1 MIRINLLPFRA
12 ARKKE
17 NIRRQVSIF
26 FLSLVLVVI
35 VASWVNYLLSG
46 KIKSIDNQIKQ
57 TTTQVKKYNKINR
70 EIADIKKKLGI
81 LKKKIQVIKSLDL
94 TRKAP
99 VELLSDLT
107 QLVVEQQMWLTSLRE
122 SAGLIKVTGI
132 ALDNP
137 TIAEFMTRIE
147 SSGKYED
154 VKLLSIN
161 QDSSVKDMKLKKFNI
176 SFQRATKNKPSKVS
190 KK

>member
-35 VASWVNYLLSG
+35 VAAWFNYLLSG
-46 KIKSIDNQIKQ
+46 KITSIDHQIK
-57 TTTQVKKYNKINR
+57 TTTAQVKKYNKINR
-70 EIADIKKKLGI
+70 EISSIKKKL
-81 LKKKIQVIKSLDL
+81 LLLNKKITVIKSLDL
-94 TRKAP
+94 TRKVP
-99 VELLSDLT
+99 VELLNDMT
-107 QLVVEQQMWLTSLRE
+107 QFVVEKQMWLTSLSE
-122 SAGLIKVTGI
+122 KAGVIQVAGV

-137 TIAEFMTRIE
+137 TVAEFMTRIQ
-147 SSGKYED
+147 SSEKYAN
-154 VKLLSIN
+154 VRLRAIN
-161 QDSSVKDMKLKKFNI
+161 QDKSVKDMKLKNFDI
-176 SFQRATKNKPSKVS
+176 SFQRATQNKQPKVS

>member
-35 VASWVNYLLSG
+35 VAAWVNYLLSD
-46 KIKSIDNQIKQ
+46 KIKSIDGQIKE

-81 LKKKIQVIKSLDL
+81 LNKKIEVIKSLDL

-99 VELLSDLT
+99 VELLNDLT
-107 QLVVEQQMWLTSLRE
+107 QLVVEQQMWLTSLRDR
-122 SAGLIKVTGI
+122 AGTITVTGI

-137 TIAEFMTRIE
+137 TIAEFMTRIQ

-161 QDSSVKDMKLKKFNI
+161 QDNSVKEMKLKKFDI
-176 SFQRATKNKPSKVS
+176 SFQRATKNKQSKVS

>member
-17 NIRRQVSIF
+17 NIRRQVSVF
-26 FLSLVLVVI
+26 FLSLILVVI
-35 VASWVNYLLSG
+35 VAAWVNHLFSN
-46 KIKSIDNQIKQ
+46 KIKSIDSQIKE

-70 EIADIKKKLGI
+70 EIADIKKKLDV
-81 LKKKIQVIKSLDL
+81 LNKKIKVIQSLDL

-99 VELLSDLT
+99 VELLNDMT

-122 SAGLIKVTGI
+122 RAGTIKVTGI

-137 TIAEFMTRIE
+137 AIAEFMTRIQ

-154 VKLLSIN
+154 VQLLSIN
-161 QDSSVKDMKLKKFNI
+161 QDNSVKEMKLKKFDI
-176 SFQRATKNKPSKVS
+176 SFQRANTNKQSKVS

>member
-35 VASWVNYLLSG
+35 VAAWLNYLLSD
-46 KIKSIDNQIKQ
+46 KIKSIDNQIKD
-57 TTTQVKKYNKINR
+57 TTSQVEKYNKINH
-70 EIADIKKKLGI
+70 EISVIKKKLNI
-81 LKKKIQVIKSLDL
+81 LNKKIKVIKSLDL

-99 VELLSDLT
+99 VELLKDMT
-107 QLVVEQQMWLTSLRE
+107 QFVVEQQMWLT
-122 SAGLIKVTGI
+122 GLEEKTGIIKVAGI

-137 TIAEFMTRIE
+137 TIAQFMTRIQ
-147 SSGKYED
+147 SSGRYTD
-154 VKLLSIN
+154 VQLLSIN
-161 QDSSVKDMKLKKFNI
+161 QDSSVKDMQLKKFHI
-176 SFQRATKNKPSKVS
+176 SFQRSTNNKKPKVL

>member
-35 VASWVNYLLSG
+35 VAAWVNYLLSG

-81 LKKKIQVIKSLDL
+81 LNKKIQVIKSLDL

-122 SAGLIKVTGI
+122 RAGLIEVTGI

>member
-17 NIRRQVSIF
+17 NVRRQVSIF
-26 FLSLVLVVI
+26 FLSLILVVI
-35 VASWVNYLLSG
+35 VATWVNHLFSN
-46 KIKSIDNQIKQ
+46 KIRSIDSQIKE
-57 TTTQVKKYNKINR
+57 TTTQVKKYNKINQ
-70 EIADIKKKLGI
+70 EIADIKKKLDV
-81 LKKKIQVIKSLDL
+81 LNKKIKVIKSLDL

-99 VELLSDLT
+99 VELLNDMT

-122 SAGLIKVTGI
+122 RAGMIKVTGV

-137 TIAEFMTRIE
+137 AIAEFMTRIQ

-161 QDSSVKDMKLKKFNI
+161 QDNSVKDMKLKKFDI
-176 SFQRATKNKPSKVS
+176 SFQRATTNKQSKVL

>member
-26 FLSLVLVVI
+26 FLSLILVVI
-35 VASWVNYLLSG
+35 VAAWFNYLLSG
-46 KIKSIDNQIKQ
+46 KIKSIDRQIKA
-57 TTTQVKKYNKINR
+57 TTAQVKKYNKINR
-70 EIADIKKKLGI
+70 EIAEIKKKLDI
-81 LKKKIQVIKSLDL
+81 LNKKIKVIKSLDL

-99 VELLSDLT
+99 VELLNDMT
-107 QLVVEQQMWLTSLRE
+107 QFVVKQQMWLTGLTE
-122 SAGLIKVTGI
+122 KAGVVEVDGI

-137 TIAEFMTRIE
+137 TIAEFMTRIQ
-147 SSGKYED
+147 SSGKYAD
-154 VKLLSIN
+154 VRLLAIN
-161 QDSSVKDMKLKKFNI
+161 KDKSVKEMKLKKFDI
-176 SFQRATKNKPSKVS
+176 SFQRATQNKQPKVS